1 MFDQSQFRALVEPIL
16 NANNPAKALRE
27 HVLSAGGNW
36 ADPDSTDLF
45 EISFAGI
52 AGIGFG
58 TEEAAAH
65 WIANA
70 ITQLSIEQFEAL
82 A

>member
-1 MFDQSQFRALVEPIL
+1 MFDQSQVRALVEPIL
-16 NANNPAKALRE
+16 NANNPAQALRE
-27 HVLSAGGNW
+27 HVISAGGNW
-36 ADPDSTDLF
+36 ADPNSTDLF

-52 AGIGFG
+52 TGIGFG
-58 TEEAAAH
+58 TEEATGH

-70 ITQLSIEQFEAL
+70 ITQLSIEQLDAL

>member
-1 MFDQSQFRALVEPIL
+1 MLG
-16 NANNPAKALRE
+16 
-27 HVLSAGGNW
+27 AGGKW
-36 ADPDSTDLF
+36 AEPDSTDLF
-45 EISFAGI
+45 EISYAGI

-58 TEEAAAH
+58 TEEAAEH

-70 ITQLSIEQFEAL
+70 ITQLSIEQLEAL